1 MFHLVG
7 NVNVYRSLWGLLWP
21 YNVLKKDKEN
31 VWNYIRLLSFIS
43 KFVVLQF
50 TLGILLNIPRET
62 MPGFNVLWEKE
73 SEQKEGKTER
83 EGKSEYLLLW
93 IWMPMR
99 SASMGLMI

>member
-1 MFHLVG
+1 
-7 NVNVYRSLWGLLWP
+7 
-21 YNVLKKDKEN
+21 
-31 VWNYIRLLSFIS
+31 LLSFIS

-83 EGKSEYLLLW
+83 EGKSEYLLL
-93 IWMPMR
+93 
-99 SASMGLMI
+99 